1 VTLLSSPEAASGTAS
16 RRAVT
21 VLSGFLG
28 SGKTTLLRG
37 ELDRAGDRA
46 PAVILNDFG
55 GTMVDDA
62 LLSGADDA
70 PIVIS
75 GGCACCTRREDLAEA
90 LAGLLDAEQRGV
102 APRRDHVVIETSGL
116 SDPGPIAFTIANDP
130 VLKHHYALA
139 RVCVTVDAVAGAGAA
154 AQHEVALR
162 QLLAAD
168 DVLITKADLVEPADI
183 EALLRWVHE
192 LNPSARVDVTA
203 QGEVLR
209 TVPPAEVR
217 APRDRA
223 LPTGGDRAL
232 PTGGDR
238 ALPTG
243 GDGAHLSGISTLELT
258 TDDPLDW
265 QAFAVWLSALLHAHG
280 PDVLRVK
287 GVLDVR
293 GVGPVALNAVQH
305 VVHRPEHLTRPMP
318 PGSRLVVI
326 ARGLDT
332 ELLERSFRAFLT
344 IR

>member
-1 VTLLSSPEAASGTAS
+1 VTLLGAPEEAGTSGTTT
-16 RRAVT
+16 RRTVT

-55 GTMVDDA
+55 ATMVDDA
-62 LLSGADDA
+62 LLSGAADA

-90 LAGLLDAEQRGV
+90 LAGLLDAEQRGT
-102 APRRDHVVIETSGL
+102 APRRHHIVIETSGL

-139 RVCVTVDAVAGAGAA
+139 RVCVTVDAVTGAA
-154 AQHEVALR
+154 AAEQHEVALR

-168 DVLITKADLVEPADI
+168 DVLITKADLVGPADV
-183 EALLRWVHE
+183 EALVRWVHE
-192 LNPSARVDVTA
+192 LNPSARVVVTA
-203 QGEVLR
+203 RGEVLR
-209 TVPPAEVR
+209 TIQPAEVR
-217 APRDRA
+217 GPGGRA
-223 LPTGGDRAL
+223 LPASTE
-232 PTGGDR
+232 
-238 ALPTG
+238 
-243 GDGAHLSGISTLELT
+243 GAHLGGISTLELT
-258 TDDPLDW
+258 TGDPLDW

-293 GVGPVALNAVQH
+293 GAGPVALNAVQH
-305 VVHRPEHLTRPMP
+305 VVHRPEHLTRPVP
-318 PGSRLVVI
+318 PGTRLVVI
-326 ARGLDT
+326 VRDLDT

>member
-1 VTLLSSPEAASGTAS
+1 MTLLSSPAQVPGASGT

-37 ELDRAGDRA
+37 ELGRAGDCA

-55 GTMVDDA
+55 ATMVDDA
-62 LLSGADDA
+62 LLSRTGDD

-75 GGCACCTRREDLAEA
+75 GGCACCTRRDDLAKA
-90 LAGLLDAEQRGV
+90 LAGLLDAEQRGT
-102 APRRDHVVIETSGL
+102 APRRDQVVIETSGL

-139 RVCVTVDAVAGAGAA
+139 RVCVTVDAVTGAGAA
-154 AQHEVALR
+154 EQHEVALR

-168 DVLITKADLVEPADI
+168 DVLITKADLVQPQHVED
-183 EALLRWVHE
+183 LVRWVHE
-192 LNPSARVDVTA
+192 LNPSARVGVTA
-203 QGEVLR
+203 QGDVLR

-217 APRDRA
+217 VRGVDSRLPRD
-223 LPTGGDRAL
+223 G
-232 PTGGDR
+232 
-238 ALPTG
+238 
-243 GDGAHLSGISTLELT
+243 GAHLSGISTLELT
-258 TDDPLDW
+258 TPDPLDW
-265 QAFAVWLSALLHAHG
+265 QAFAVWLSLLLHRHG

-293 GVGPVALNAVQH
+293 GTGPVALNAVQH
-305 VVHRPEHLTRPMP
+305 VVHRPEHLTQPMP
-318 PGSRLVVI
+318 PGTRLVLIV
-326 ARGLDT
+326 RDLDT